1 MGSAVGVGHAVRLR
15 PRGEQRR
22 VGITHGLSRAQ
33 RLALLGAFRELGR
46 DTLPRGELRLRASFG
61 LGGGWPCVLGGR
73 WGPAAKLLRRHPEL
87 HRLLPPTLGPQRPG
101 QRAPLGHKAFK
112 RQAVEVVGIHTP
124 MVPALWC
131 RRAKAC
137 GTDGSPASTL
147 ELTRALLLAVSRHLC
162 EEEVSMRQGGWQHT
176 IGPEL
181 GGRTLGLVGLGRI
194 GKLMV
199 PVARAFGME
208 VIAWSRHLT
217 ESDARAAAAQRVE
230 KSELFH
236 RADLCF
242 GPLQAQ

>member
-1 MGSAVGVGHAVRLR
+1 MLIGWRDAVGLGGRRR
-15 PRGEQRR
+15 PRGPPPPARRAATRRHHPWPEPRTAPRAPRR
-22 VGITHGLSRAQ
+22 VRRAWPRHAPARWAPVVREPRARR
-33 RLALLGAFRELGR
+33 RLAV
-46 DTLPRGELRLRASFG
+46 RAWRA
-61 LGGGWPCVLGGR
+61 L
-73 WGPAAKLLRRHPEL
+73 GPAAKLLRRHPEL

-112 RQAVEVVGIHTP
+112 RQAVEVVGIHTA

-181 GGRTLGLVGLGRI
+181 GGRTLGLVG
-194 GKLMV
+194 
-199 PVARAFGME
+199 
-208 VIAWSRHLT
+208 
-217 ESDARAAAAQRVE
+217 
-230 KSELFH
+230 
-236 RADLCF
+236 
-242 GPLQAQ
+242 